1 VDEDSLA
8 YQRIQRRGCSTRKT
22 RGRTTGTMSIMDA
35 QRRSRAGL
43 ASGRVEVA
51 GSLAKQGQRASVA
64 AAARQVVV
72 EAAPICYVAEVLGT
86 DINSER
92 AIRWL
97 IAVTVLCCNPLALAL
112 TAVGSAGRSG
122 ETQLNDV
129 RRLLDR
135 A

>member
-1 VDEDSLA
+1 
-8 YQRIQRRGCSTRKT
+8 
-22 RGRTTGTMSIMDA
+22 MSIMDA
-35 QRRSRAGL
+35 QRRSRTGL

-51 GSLAKQGQRASVA
+51 QSGQARPSASVA
-64 AAARQVVV
+64 AAARQVEV
-72 EAAPICYVAEVLGT
+72 EAAPICYVAELLGT

-97 IAVTVLCCNPLALAL
+97 IALTVLCCNPLALAL